1 MRAMLSP
8 GQKQGRARY
17 GLACFQSSVNASAW
31 AECLLDTENLASVN
45 GPNDRRA
52 GLTAPRSSSSL
63 LTLSKMRPTSML
75 G

>member
-31 AECLLDTENLASVN
+31 TECPLDTEDLAGVN
-45 GPNDRRA
+45 GPTDRRA
-52 GLTAPRSSSSL
+52 GLTAPQSSSSL
-63 LTLSKMRPTSML
+63 LTPSKVRPTSVL